1 MAHTPDGAP
10 ARSAADPGL
19 QRGLSTRHIVFIA
32 LGTAIGTGLFYGSA
46 PAIQTA
52 GPAVILAYVVAG
64 LAVFMVM
71 RALGEMAVREPVSGS
86 FGAYAHR
93 YLGPFAGFVTGWTY
107 VFELSIVVIADV
119 TAVAVYMQFWYPGTP
134 AWLWIGACILFIGAV
149 NLTHVGNFGE
159 LEFWLSIVKVV
170 AVVGMIV
177 GGLIL
182 MVMGISYDGETSA
195 GLHNLVDHGGF
206 MPEGLTGVLL
216 ALAIV
221 VFSFGGI
228 ETIGITAGE
237 AKDASGA
244 LPKAINTVP
253 ARILIFYVG
262 TMVVIMSLVPWN
274 KLSGQSSPFVE
285 IFDTLGIPFAPH
297 ILNFVVLTAAVSAV
311 NACTYSIGRLLYAMA
326 GDGHAPRA
334 FRTVSDRGVPWAA
347 VGLVLAVMVL
357 GALINTFMEDVFVTV
372 AQVASFAVVFTWT
385 MILMTHRGMRRT
397 MARHGESPGTFAL
410 PGGAFTTWATTAFI
424 ALVIGLLAWD
434 PESRQ
439 ALVIGVVW
447 LAVLTAAWF
456 LGARRHG
463 HRHARTGQMPLAAEE
478 YR

>member
-1 MAHTPDGAP
+1 MAHTPEGTA
-10 ARSAADPGL
+10 ARTALEPGL

-46 PAIQTA
+46 PAIMTA
-52 GPAVILAYVVAG
+52 GPAVILAYLVAG

-93 YLGPFAGFVTGWTY
+93 YLGPFAGFITGWTF
-107 VFELSIVVIADV
+107 VFELAIVVIADV

-134 AWLWIGACILFIGAV
+134 AWVWIAACILFIGAV

-159 LEFWLSIVKVV
+159 LEFWLSLIKVL
-170 AVVGMIV
+170 AILAMIA
-177 GGLIL
+177 GGLAL
-182 MVMGISYDGETSA
+182 MVMGVSYDGETAA
-195 GLHNLVDHGGF
+195 GLHNLVEHGGF
-206 MPEGLTGVLL
+206 MPTGVTGVLM

-237 AKDASGA
+237 AKDAGDA

-253 ARILIFYVG
+253 ARILLFYVG
-262 TMVVIMSLVPWN
+262 TMIVIMSLVPWDEIT
-274 KLSGQSSPFVE
+274 GETSPFVA
-285 IFDTLGIPFAPH
+285 IFDSLGVPFAPH

-326 GDGHAPRA
+326 GDGYAPRV
-334 FRTVSDRGVPWAA
+334 FRTVSSRGVPWAA
-347 VGLVLAVMVL
+347 VALVVGVMVV
-357 GALINTFMEDVFVTV
+357 GAIINTVKEDVFVMV
-372 AQVASFAVVFTWT
+372 AQVATFAVVFTWT

-397 MARHGESPGTFAL
+397 MARHGEKPGSFAL
-410 PGGAFTTWATTAFI
+410 PGGAFTTWATMAFI
-424 ALVIGLLAWD
+424 ALVVVLLAWD
-434 PESRQ
+434 PQSRQ
-439 ALVIGVVW
+439 ALMVGVVW
-447 LAVLTAAWF
+447 LLVLTAAWF

-463 HRHARTGQMPLAAEE
+463 RQHARTGQMPLAVEE
-478 YR
+478 HR

>member
-1 MAHTPDGAP
+1 MAHTPEGST

-52 GPAVILAYVVAG
+52 GPAVVLAYMAAG

-119 TAVAVYMQFWYPGTP
+119 TAVALYMRFWYPDSP
-134 AWLWIGACILFIGAV
+134 AWVWIGACILFIGAV

-159 LEFWLSIVKVV
+159 LEFWLSIIKVV
-170 AVVGMIV
+170 AILGMII
-177 GGLIL
+177 GGIVL
-182 MVMGISYDGETSA
+182 MVMGMSYDGETTA
-195 GLHNLVDHGGF
+195 GLHNLVEHGGF
-206 MPEGLTGVLL
+206 MPEGFTGVLL

-237 AKDASGA
+237 AKDAAGA

-262 TMVVIMSLVPWN
+262 TMIVIMSLVPWN
-274 KLSGQSSPFVE
+274 AIDGKTSPFVQ
-285 IFDTLGIPFAPH
+285 IFDALGVPFAPH

-334 FRTVSDRGVPWAA
+334 FRTVSSNGVPWAA
-347 VGLVLAVMVL
+347 VGLVLGVMVV
-357 GALINTFMEDVFVTV
+357 GALINTLWNDVFVTV
-372 AQVASFAVVFTWT
+372 AQVATFAVVFTWM
-385 MILMTHRGMRRT
+385 MILMTHRGMRKA
-397 MARHGESPGTFAL
+397 MARHGEEPGSFAL
-410 PGGAFTTWATTAFI
+410 PGGAFTTWTTMAFI

-434 PESRQ
+434 PDSRQ
-439 ALVIGVVW
+439 ALLVGLVW
-447 LAVLTAAWF
+447 LAVLTAVWF

-463 HRHARTGQMPLAAEE
+463 HRNVRTGTMPLAVEE